1 MFERWLKIDNK
12 KSALV
17 IGPRR
22 SGKTT
27 LLKMRFPDYNYIT
40 LDNLDYFN
48 WAIKD
53 AKGLVDYLG
62 PKTII
67 DEIQRKPE
75 LTIAVKYAI
84 DEQNA
89 HILMTGSSSVGLL
102 GTMTDTLAGRI
113 TISSLPT
120 ACWGENIGPPS
131 NQMFEIN
138 TNPVLIKQGQRSLSD
153 TLKYGLFP
161 EIIMQDR
168 PEDKKELLEN
178 YRDTYFI
185 RDLMQLSNM
194 ENIEGLLAIF
204 HHLARSIGSHLEVS
218 NFARE
223 SGLSHPT
230 TKKYLNNMHFSQLT
244 FRLYGYQYGPAK
256 RFIKAAK
263 TYFSDNG
270 ILTSLNI
277 PLNEGQLLENFVIS
291 EFEKRRK
298 LGIIKCDRL
307 YYYKSA
313 AGREIDLIFESE
325 DCIYAIEIKNVLRP
339 SSRDVNNLVEFSKV
353 MKKKTK
359 MYLFYPGDEHVMIN
373 HVDVI
378 PVANLFRGQL

>member
-1 MFERWLKIDNK
+1 MFERWITLKDK
-12 KSALV
+12 KSSLI

-22 SGKTT
+22 CGKTT
-27 LLKMRFPDYNYIT
+27 LLKMRFPEYNYIT
-40 LDNLDYFN
+40 LDNLDYLN
-48 WAIKD
+48 WASRD
-53 AKGLVDYLG
+53 AKGLIDHLG

-67 DEIQRKPE
+67 DKIQRKPE
-75 LTIAVKYAI
+75 LTIAVKCAI
-84 DEQNA
+84 DNQDA

-113 TISSLPT
+113 QIYSLPT
-120 ACWGENIGPPS
+120 ACWGENFGPPLH
-131 NQMFEIN
+131 QIFELN
-138 TNPVLIKQGQRSLSD
+138 ANPILIKQGQRSLTD

-161 EIIMQDR
+161 EILLQEN
-168 PEDKKELLEN
+168 PEDKKDLLQN
-178 YRDTYFI
+178 YRDTYFT

-204 HHLARSIGSHLEVS
+204 RHLARSIGSHLEVS

-223 SGLSHPT
+223 AGLSYPT
-230 TKKYLNNMHFSQLT
+230 TKKYLNNIHFSELT
-244 FRLYGYQYGPAK
+244 FRLYGYQFGPAK

-263 TYFSDNG
+263 TYFSDDG
-270 ILTSLNI
+270 IITSLNI

-298 LGIIKCDRL
+298 LGFIKCDRF

-325 DCIYAIEIKNVLRP
+325 EDMYAIEIKNTLRP
-339 SSRDVNNLVEFSKV
+339 SSRDVRNLQEFSKGI
-353 MKKKTK
+353 KKKVK
-359 MYLFYPGDEHVMIN
+359 MYLFYPGDAYSSIN
-373 HVDVI
+373 DVKVI
-378 PVANLFRGQL
+378 PVASLFRGQ

>member
-1 MFERWLKIDNK
+1 MFERWLKIKTK
-12 KSALV
+12 KSGLI

-40 LDNLDYFN
+40 LDNLDYLN
-48 WAIKD
+48 WATRD
-53 AKGLVDYLG
+53 AKGLFDQLG
-62 PKTII
+62 PEVII

-84 DEQNA
+84 DNQNA

-102 GTMTDTLAGRI
+102 GATADTLAGRI
-113 TISSLPT
+113 QIYSLPT
-120 ACWGENIGPPS
+120 VCWGENIGPPT
-131 NQMFEIN
+131 NNIFESN
-138 TNPVLIKQGQRSLSD
+138 TNPIHIKHGQRKLMD

-161 EIIMQDR
+161 EILMHNK
-168 PEDKKELLEN
+168 PEDKMELLQN
-178 YRDTYFI
+178 YRDTYFT

-194 ENIEGLLAIF
+194 ENMEGLLAIF
-204 HHLARSIGSHLEVS
+204 HHLARTIGSHLEIS

-223 SGLSHPT
+223 AGLSHPT
-230 TKKYLNNMHFSQLT
+230 TKKYLNNMHYSELT

-256 RFIKAAK
+256 RFVKAAK

-277 PLNEGQLLENFVIS
+277 LLNEGQLLENFVIS

-313 AGREIDLIFESE
+313 AGREIDLIFES
-325 DCIYAIEIKNVLRP
+325 DNVIYAIEIKNTLRP
-339 SSRDVNNLVEFSKV
+339 VGRDVSNLVEFSKG
-353 MKKKTK
+353 MKKKVK
-359 MYLFYPGDEHVMIN
+359 MFLFYTGEEYGSIKEVQI
-373 HVDVI
+373 I
-378 PVANLFRGQL
+378 PVAALYRAQ

>member
-1 MFERWLKIDNK
+1 MFERWLEISTNK
-12 KSALV
+12 SSLI

-27 LLKMRFPDYNYIT
+27 LLKMRFPEYNYIT
-40 LDNLDYFN
+40 LDNLDYLN
-48 WAIKD
+48 WAGKD
-53 AKGLVDYLG
+53 AKGLIDHFG
-62 PKTII
+62 PKMII

-84 DEQNA
+84 DNQNA
-89 HILMTGSSSVGLL
+89 HILMTGSSSIGLL
-102 GTMTDTLAGRI
+102 GTMADTLAGRI
-113 TISSLPT
+113 ELYSLPT
-120 ACWGENIGPPS
+120 ACWGENIGFPT
-131 NQMFEIN
+131 NKIFESN
-138 TNPVLIKQGQRSLSD
+138 TNPIHIKQGQRLLTE

-161 EIIMQDR
+161 EILIQSR
-168 PEDKKELLEN
+168 SEDKKELLQN
-178 YRDTYFI
+178 YRDTYFT

-194 ENIEGLLAIF
+194 ENMEGLLAIF
-204 HHLARSIGSHLEVS
+204 HHLARSIGSHLEIS

-223 SGLSHPT
+223 AGLSHPT
-230 TKKYLNNMHFSQLT
+230 TKKYLNNMHYSELT
-244 FRLYGYQYGPAK
+244 FRLFGYQYGPAK

-313 AGREIDLIFESE
+313 AGREIDLIFES
-325 DCIYAIEIKNVLRP
+325 DNVIYAIEIKNT
-339 SSRDVNNLVEFSKV
+339 SSPVNRDVSNLVEFSRG
-353 MKKKTK
+353 MKKKVK
-359 MYLFYPGDEHVMIN
+359 MFLFYTGEEYGSIREVQI
-373 HVDVI
+373 I
-378 PVANLFRGQL
+378 PVAGLFRGQ

>member
-1 MFERWLKIDNK
+1 MFERWLKIDTK
-12 KSALV
+12 KSGLI

-27 LLKMRFPDYNYIT
+27 LLKMRFPEYNYIT
-40 LDNLDYFN
+40 LDNLDYLN
-48 WAIKD
+48 WAVRD
-53 AKGLVDYLG
+53 AKGLVDHLG

-75 LTIAVKYAI
+75 LTIAVKNAI
-84 DEQNA
+84 DNQNA

-102 GTMTDTLAGRI
+102 GAMADTLAGRI
-113 TISSLPT
+113 HIYSLPT
-120 ACWGENIGPPS
+120 ACWGENLGPPS
-131 NQMFEIN
+131 KQIFEIN
-138 TNPVLIKQGQRSLSD
+138 TNPIQIKQGQRSLSD
-153 TLKYGLFP
+153 ALNFGFFP
-161 EIIMQDR
+161 EILMQEK
-168 PEDKKELLEN
+168 PENKKDLLQN
-178 YRDTYFI
+178 YRDTYFP

-194 ENIEGLLAIF
+194 ENMEGLLAIF
-204 HHLARSIGSHLEVS
+204 HHLARCIGSHLEVS

-223 SGLSHPT
+223 AGLSSPT
-230 TKKYLNNMHFSQLT
+230 TKKYLNNMHYSQLT

-270 ILTSLNI
+270 ILKSLNI

-298 LGIIKCDRL
+298 LGFIKCDRL

-313 AGREIDLIFESE
+313 AGREIDLIIE
-325 DCIYAIEIKNVLRP
+325 DRDEIHAIEIKNSLRP
-339 SSRDVNNLVEFSKV
+339 SNRDVSNLLDISRG
-353 MKKKTK
+353 MKKKVN
-359 MYLFYPGDEHVMIN
+359 MYLFYPGDEYGLIN
-373 HVDVI
+373 DVHII
-378 PVANLFRGQL
+378 PVAGLYRGQ

>member
-1 MFERWLKIDNK
+1 MFERWIKLNDQ
-12 KSALV
+12 KSGLI

-27 LLKMRFPDYNYIT
+27 LLKMRFPKYNYIT
-40 LDNLDYFN
+40 LDNLDYLN
-48 WAIKD
+48 WASRD
-53 AKGLVDYLG
+53 AKGLMDHLG
-62 PKTII
+62 PTTII

-75 LTIAVKYAI
+75 LTIAIKYAI
-84 DEQNA
+84 DNQED

-113 TISSLPT
+113 QIYSLPT
-120 ACWGENIGPPS
+120 ACWGENLGLPS
-131 NQMFEIN
+131 HQIFEIN
-138 TNPVLIKQGQRSLSD
+138 ANPILIKQGQRSLSD
-153 TLKYGLFP
+153 ALTYGLFP
-161 EIIMQDR
+161 EIVMQEK
-168 PEDKKELLEN
+168 PEDKKDLLQN
-178 YRDTYFI
+178 YRDTYFT

-194 ENIEGLLAIF
+194 ENMEGLLAIF
-204 HHLARSIGSHLEVS
+204 HHLARNIGSHLEVS

-223 SGLSHPT
+223 AGLSYPT
-230 TKKYLNNMHFSQLT
+230 TKKYLNNMHYSELT
-244 FRLYGYQYGPAK
+244 LRLYGYQYGPAK

-270 ILTSLNI
+270 IITSLNI

-298 LGIIKCDRL
+298 LGFIKCDRF

-325 DCIYAIEIKNVLRP
+325 DDIYAIEIKNTLRP
-339 SSRDVNNLVEFSKV
+339 SGRDVRNLHEFSRGI
-353 MKKKTK
+353 KKKVK
-359 MYLFYPGDEHVMIN
+359 MYLFYPGEEYGSIDDVK
-373 HVDVI
+373 VI
-378 PVANLFRGQL
+378 PVAGIFRGQ

>member
-1 MFERWLKIDNK
+1 MFERWIKLKNK
-12 KSALV
+12 KSGLI

-27 LLKMRFPDYNYIT
+27 LLKMRFPEYNYIT
-40 LDNLDYFN
+40 LDNLDYLN
-48 WAIKD
+48 WASRD
-53 AKGLVDYLG
+53 AKGLIDHLG

-84 DEQNA
+84 DNQDA

-102 GTMTDTLAGRI
+102 STMADTLAGRI
-113 TISSLPT
+113 QIYSLPT
-120 ACWGENIGPPS
+120 ACWGENLGPPS
-131 NQMFEIN
+131 NNIFDLN
-138 TNPVLIKQGQRSLSD
+138 TNPIPIKQGQRSFYD
-153 TLKYGLFP
+153 ALKYGLFP
-161 EIIMQDR
+161 EILMR
-168 PEDKKELLEN
+168 EKAEDKKDLLQN
-178 YRDTYFI
+178 YRDTYFT

-194 ENIEGLLAIF
+194 ENMEGLLAIF
-204 HHLARSIGSHLEVS
+204 HHLARCIGSHLEVS

-223 SGLSHPT
+223 AGLSYPT
-230 TKKYLNNMHFSQLT
+230 TKKYLNNMHYSELT
-244 FRLYGYQYGPAK
+244 FRLYGYQFGPAK

-270 ILTSLNI
+270 TLTSLNI

-298 LGIIKCDRL
+298 IGLIKCDRF

-313 AGREIDLIFESE
+313 AGREVDLIFESE
-325 DCIYAIEIKNVLRP
+325 DHITAIEIKNTLRP
-339 SSRDVNNLVEFSKV
+339 SSRDVSTLVEFSRG
-353 MKKKTK
+353 MKKKVK
-359 MYLFYPGDEHVMIN
+359 MYLFYPGNEHITIN
-373 HVDVI
+373 RVKVS
-378 PVANLFRGQL
+378 PVASLFRGK

>member
-1 MFERWLKIDNK
+1 MFERWITLKDQ
-12 KSALV
+12 KSGLI

-27 LLKMRFPDYNYIT
+27 LLKMRYPDYNYIT
-40 LDNLDYFN
+40 LDNLDYLN
-48 WAIKD
+48 WASRD
-53 AKGLVDYLG
+53 AKGLIDHLG

-84 DEQNA
+84 DNQKA

-113 TISSLPT
+113 QIYSLPT
-120 ACWGENIGPPS
+120 ACWGENVGSPS
-131 NQMFEIN
+131 HTIFELN
-138 TNPVLIKQGQRSLSD
+138 TNPILIKQGQRSLSV
-153 TLKYGLFP
+153 TLTYGLFP
-161 EIIMQDR
+161 EIVMQKK
-168 PEDKKELLEN
+168 PEEMKDLLQN
-178 YRDTYFI
+178 YRDTYFT

-194 ENIEGLLAIF
+194 ENMEGLLAIF
-204 HHLARSIGSHLEVS
+204 YHLARSIGSHLEVS

-223 SGLSHPT
+223 AGLSYPT
-230 TKKYLNNMHFSQLT
+230 SKKYLNNMHYSQLT

-256 RFIKAAK
+256 RFIRAAK

-270 ILTSLNI
+270 IITSLNI

-298 LGIIKCDRL
+298 LGFIKCDRL

-325 DCIYAIEIKNVLRP
+325 EDIYAIEIKNTLRP
-339 SSRDVNNLVEFSKV
+339 SSRDVRNLQEFSKGI
-353 MKKKTK
+353 KKKVK
-359 MYLFYPGDEHVMIN
+359 MYLFYPGEEYGSIN
-373 HVDVI
+373 DVQVI
-378 PVANLFRGQL
+378 PVASLFRGQ

>member
-1 MFERWLKIDNK
+1 MFNRWIKIDAI
-12 KSALV
+12 KSGLI

-27 LLKMRFPDYNYIT
+27 LLRMQFPDYQYIT
-40 LDNLDYFN
+40 LDNLDYLS
-48 WAIKD
+48 WADRD
-53 AKGLVDYLG
+53 AKGLLDHLG
-62 PKTII
+62 PRAII
-67 DEIQRKPE
+67 DEIQRKPA

-84 DEQNA
+84 DNQNA

-102 GTMTDTLAGRI
+102 GAMADTLAGRI
-113 TISSLPT
+113 QIYSLPT
-120 ACWGENIGPPS
+120 ACWGENFGPP
-131 NQMFEIN
+131 
-138 TNPVLIKQGQRSLSD
+138 TNKILSVNNDQILLKQGQRSLLD
-153 TLKYGLFP
+153 ALKNGLFP
-161 EIIMQDR
+161 EILMKKSDS
-168 PEDKKELLEN
+168 DKQELLLN
-178 YRDTYFI
+178 YRDTYFT

-256 RFIKAAK
+256 RFIKASK

-298 LGIIKCDRL
+298 LRLIKCDRL

-313 AGREIDLIFESE
+313 AGREIDLIFESS
-325 DCIYAIEIKNVLRP
+325 DNIYAIEIKNTRRP
-339 SSRDVNNLVEFSKV
+339 SNRDVRNLKEFSKGV
-353 MKKKTK
+353 KRKVK
-359 MYLFYPGDEHVMIN
+359 MYLFYPGDEYFSLDNVKI
-373 HVDVI
+373 I
-378 PVANLFRGQL
+378 PVAGLFRGI

>member
-1 MFERWLKIDNK
+1 MFERWLKIDTK
-12 KSALV
+12 KSGLI

-27 LLKMRFPDYNYIT
+27 LLKIRFPEYNYIT
-40 LDNLDYFN
+40 LDNLDYLN
-48 WAIKD
+48 WASRD
-53 AKGLVDYLG
+53 AKGLVDHLG

-75 LTIAVKYAI
+75 LTIAVKNAI
-84 DEQNA
+84 DNQNA
-89 HILMTGSSSVGLL
+89 HIFMTGSSSIGLL
-102 GTMTDTLAGRI
+102 GAMADTLAGRI
-113 TISSLPT
+113 QIYSLPT

-131 NQMFEIN
+131 HKIFELN
-138 TNPVLIKQGQRSLSD
+138 TNPILIKQGQRSLSD
-153 TLKYGLFP
+153 ALNFGFFP
-161 EIIMQDR
+161 EILMQEK
-168 PEDKKELLEN
+168 PVDKKDLLQN
-178 YRDTYFI
+178 YRDTYFT

-194 ENIEGLLAIF
+194 ENMEGLLAIF

-223 SGLSHPT
+223 AGLSHPT
-230 TKKYLNNMHFSQLT
+230 TKKYLNNMHYSQLT
-244 FRLYGYQYGPAK
+244 FRLYGFQYGPAK

-263 TYFSDNG
+263 NYYSDNG

-298 LGIIKCDRL
+298 LGILKCDRL

-313 AGREIDLIFESE
+313 AGREIDLIFESK
-325 DCIYAIEIKNVLRP
+325 DDIYAIEIKNTLRP
-339 SSRDVNNLVEFSKV
+339 SSRDVRNLVEFSMG
-353 MKKKTK
+353 MKKKVK
-359 MYLFYPGDEHVMIN
+359 MYLFYTGEEYGSIKEVQI
-373 HVDVI
+373 I
-378 PVANLFRGQL
+378 PVSGLFRGQ

>member
-1 MFERWLKIDNK
+1 MFERWIKITNK
-12 KSALV
+12 KSGLI

-27 LLKMRFPDYNYIT
+27 LLKMRFPEYNYIT
-40 LDNLDYFN
+40 LDNLDYLN
-48 WAIKD
+48 WASRD
-53 AKGLVDYLG
+53 PKGLIDHLG

-75 LTIAVKYAI
+75 LTVAVKYAI
-84 DEQNA
+84 DNQNA
-89 HILMTGSSSVGLL
+89 HILMTGSSSIGLL
-102 GTMTDTLAGRI
+102 GAMADTLAGRI
-113 TISSLPT
+113 QIYSLPT
-120 ACWGENIGPPS
+120 VCWGENLGLPS
-131 NQMFEIN
+131 NRILELN
-138 TNPVLIKQGQRSLSD
+138 TNHLLLKQGQRLS
-153 TLKYGLFP
+153 TEAIKYGFFP
-161 EIIMQDR
+161 EILLQNGL
-168 PEDKKELLEN
+168 EDKQDLLQN
-178 YRDTYFI
+178 YRDTYFT

-194 ENIEGLLAIF
+194 ENMEGLLAIF

-230 TKKYLNNMHFSQLT
+230 TKKYLNNMHYSELT
-244 FRLYGYQYGPAK
+244 FRLYGYQFGPAK

-277 PLNEGQLLENFVIS
+277 SLSEGQLLENFVVS

-298 LGIIKCDRL
+298 LGLIKCDRL

-313 AGREIDLIFESE
+313 AGREIDLIFEN
-325 DCIYAIEIKNVLRP
+325 DGVINAVEIKNTLRP
-339 SSRDVNNLVEFSKV
+339 STRDVRNLYEFSRG
-353 MKKKTK
+353 MKKKVK
-359 MYLFYPGDEHVMIN
+359 MYLFYPGVEYGLIN
-373 HVDVI
+373 DVNVI
-378 PVANLFRGQL
+378 PVANIFRGQ

>member
-1 MFERWLKIDNK
+1 MFERWIKINNK
-12 KSALV
+12 KSGLI

-27 LLKMRFPDYNYIT
+27 LLKMRFPEYNYIT
-40 LDNLDYFN
+40 LDNLDYLN
-48 WAIKD
+48 WASRD
-53 AKGLVDYLG
+53 AKGLIDHIG

-75 LTIAVKYAI
+75 LTIAAKYAI
-84 DEQNA
+84 DNQDA
-89 HILMTGSSSVGLL
+89 HILMTGSSSIGLL
-102 GTMTDTLAGRI
+102 GTMADTLAGRI
-113 TISSLPT
+113 QIYSLPT

-131 NQMFEIN
+131 NKLFELN
-138 TNPVLIKQGQRSLSD
+138 TNHILLKQGQRSLSD
-153 TLKYGLFP
+153 ALKYGLFP
-161 EIIMQDR
+161 EILMQNR
-168 PEDKKELLEN
+168 LEDKEDLLLN
-178 YRDTYFI
+178 YRDTYFT

-204 HHLARSIGSHLEVS
+204 NHLARSIGSQLEVS

-223 SGLSHPT
+223 AGLSHPT
-230 TKKYLNNMHFSQLT
+230 TKKYLNNMHYSELT
-244 FRLYGYQYGPAK
+244 FRLYGYQFGPAK

-291 EFEKRRK
+291 EVEKRRK
-298 LGIIKCDRL
+298 LGLIKCDRL

-325 DCIYAIEIKNVLRP
+325 GDIYAIEIKNTLRP
-339 SSRDVNNLVEFSKV
+339 STRDVSNLYEFSRGMKRKV
-353 MKKKTK
+353 K
-359 MYLFYPGDEHVMIN
+359 MYLFYTGDEYGSIN
-373 HVDVI
+373 DVKVI
-378 PVANLFRGQL
+378 PVVSIFRGQ